1 MIKGAWAMIW
11 PNGNVLADTAF
22 KNADDAWRI
31 GLGWPD
37 KKAIELAKAQGY
49 QVKWVRISHD
59 RPYC

>member
-1 MIKGAWAMIW
+1 MIW
-11 PNGNVLADTAF
+11 PNGHVLADTTF

-49 QVKWVRISHD
+49 QVKWVKISHD
-59 RPYC
+59 